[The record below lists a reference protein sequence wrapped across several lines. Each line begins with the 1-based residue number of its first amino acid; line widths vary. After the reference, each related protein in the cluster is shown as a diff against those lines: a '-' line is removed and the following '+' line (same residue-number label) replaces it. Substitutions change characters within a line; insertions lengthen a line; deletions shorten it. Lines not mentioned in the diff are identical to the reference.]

1 MVQKAIAESRRGQ
14 AIATSAPSTGVP
26 VARVEPQPVAAGG
39 NKKPP
44 PLFSAD
50 NNESGFSFDWDDDD
64 GLDDM
69 LEDENDE
76 VKDTA
81 GSAAPPSLASTKVL
95 PSTDISAEALTPQP
109 PKAVEKLDAD
119 NDWDDFNDFDDTQ
132 DAKDKGTP
140 PVDATVQSDD
150 KEQGGNQNM
159 STRSPMQS
167 KSDDAPMPRSPPSA
181 LSPASSNNDGGDGDG
196 DGGGGGGGGGDEDG
210 WDEGDDLVNFDDML
224 NEKYGDEDA
233 TTHHEAEP
241 TPTAPVPAPME
252 VEESVPSIAANA
264 EEATESEATEAA
276 EVKLGPPPSP
286 APILRAIEPLAK
298 PSPPLPAPQP
308 PTSSNETIG
317 TASAASASVSRP
329 KPPTPPPRGS
339 PPVQSKV
346 ATAIGQP
353 PIRTVREQSQQLGEE
368 ERKRMAEEGR
378 RLLRE
383 KRLAQQSKLSSTTAL
398 PSGSSAPRTTTQ
410 SVTSRATTS
419 IRSTTGTSRP
429 TTTAAGRANPP
440 SIITDPSERERLI
453 MEGRRLL
460 QEARKAKAN
469 QAAGAT
475 TATPRPKPTPPPRRS
490 PPSSTA
496 PAPPPPPPPCTDTGE
511 SEKAGDED
519 DDWDDFN
526 KFEVL
531 Q

>member
-26 VARVEPQPVAAGG
+26 VARVEPHPVAAVG

-81 GSAAPPSLASTKVL
+81 GSAAPPSLASKKAL

-119 NDWDDFNDFDDTQ
+119 NDWDDFNDFDDMQ
-132 DAKDKGTP
+132 DAKDMGTP

-150 KEQGGNQNM
+150 KEQGGNLNM

-167 KSDDAPMPRSPPSA
+167 KTDDAPMARSPPSA
-181 LSPASSNNDGGDGDG
+181 LSPASSNDDGGVSDGDEG
-196 DGGGGGGGGGDEDG
+196 G
-210 WDEGDDLVNFDDML
+210 WDEGDDLDNFDDML

-233 TTHHEAEP
+233 TTEAEP
-241 TPTAPVPAPME
+241 VSIPTPAASVPAPMQ
-252 VEESVPSIAANA
+252 VEESVPSIAANV
-264 EEATESEATEAA
+264 EEATESEVTEAA

-286 APILRAIEPLAK
+286 TPISRAIEPLAK

-410 SVTSRATTS
+410 SVTSRATTT
-419 IRSTTGTSRP
+419 IHSTSGTSRP

-526 KFEVL
+526 KFYVVL